1 MATPIKPT
9 PVLYGEDA
17 ARFEKRMQNPP
28 KLSKKEKEE
37 QRKAYELVKSRTV
50 GFQW

>member
-17 ARFEKRMQNPP
+17 IRFEMRMQNPP
-28 KLSKKEKEE
+28 RLSAEERAE
-37 QRKAYELVKSRTV
+37 QREAYAYFKSIAD
-50 GFQW
+50 FDF